1 MAHPL
6 PQVILADLWMGGLRM
21 RKNPGFKIFFGIWIP
36 PLIPFLEFKT
46 KEELE
51 LMPQTEEELQDR
63 DDSDSNSSGI
73 FLYRLCLLNFKITLL
88 WSAQGQSRQTVF
100 FELALRDRN
109 VQVRFCLKVVLN
121 NP

>member
-1 MAHPL
+1 
-6 PQVILADLWMGGLRM
+6 M

-109 VQVRFCLKVVLN
+109 VQVKFCLKVVLKT
-121 NP
+121 

>member
-1 MAHPL
+1 MTHGLSLRTEFPLTYAELLFRFLAHPL

-21 RKNPGFKIFFGIWIP
+21 RKNPVFKIFCGIWIP

-63 DDSDSNSSGI
+63 DDSDSNSSGN
-73 FLYRLCLLNFKITLL
+73 CLLVYSYIT
-88 WSAQGQSRQTVF
+88 T
-100 FELALRDRN
+100 
-109 VQVRFCLKVVLN
+109 
-121 NP
+121 

>member
-1 MAHPL
+1 
-6 PQVILADLWMGGLRM
+6 M
-21 RKNPGFKIFFGIWIP
+21 RKNPVFKIFCGIWIP

-73 FLYRLCLLNFKITLL
+73 FLYMPTYL
-88 WSAQGQSRQTVF
+88 
-100 FELALRDRN
+100 
-109 VQVRFCLKVVLN
+109 
-121 NP
+121 

>member
-63 DDSDSNSSGI
+63 DDSDSNSSGNM
-73 FLYRLCLLNFKITLL
+73 CLLNIKISLL
-88 WSAQGQSRQTVF
+88 WSVERES
-100 FELALRDRN
+100 
-109 VQVRFCLKVVLN
+109 
-121 NP
+121 